1 MARLGQQL
9 AQDFCRGFEA
19 KNLRRMVQFA
29 PAFANPQI
37 LSTVSTKLSWS
48 HFVAIVA
55 LKTPE
60 AQHFDASQAAQE
72 RWSVREL
79 AQQIER
85 KAFERSAI
93 AQTQTLTVLPPSGG
107 LEVGPVFKDLYF
119 LDYLDL
125 RQGHDEA
132 DLEAAILRHRL
143 RRCLWFG
150 THRWQA
156 SSYKI
161 QADFPL

>member
-55 LKTPE
+55 LKRPE

-85 KAFERSAI
+85 KAF
-93 AQTQTLTVLPPSGG
+93 
-107 LEVGPVFKDLYF
+107 
-119 LDYLDL
+119 
-125 RQGHDEA
+125 
-132 DLEAAILRHRL
+132 
-143 RRCLWFG
+143 
-150 THRWQA
+150 
-156 SSYKI
+156 
-161 QADFPL
+161 